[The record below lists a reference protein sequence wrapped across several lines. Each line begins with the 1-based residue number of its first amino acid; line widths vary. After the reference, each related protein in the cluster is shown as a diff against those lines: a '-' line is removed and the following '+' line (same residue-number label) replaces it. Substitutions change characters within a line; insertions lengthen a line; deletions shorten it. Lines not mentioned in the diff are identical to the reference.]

1 MTGSFLERHP
11 RTRANLTMAARFL
24 NGVATQ
30 YGLLHAEAP
39 AEPAAPAPAA
49 PSADAN
55 PALRGFTVNHV
66 GMAVP
71 NIEAFLAA
79 NALLYKNFRKTT
91 AIANERQHVREVFIT
106 DGKTTIELLEP
117 TGDGSPLA
125 NFLKKNRAGGLVHIC
140 FDCDDI
146 AQAIAQIKKA
156 DGTLITGPIPDIA
169 FDERPIAFMMLADQV
184 IELVQR
190 PAA

>member
-24 NGVATQ
+24 NSVAIE
-30 YGLLHAEAP
+30 YGLLGAEAP
-39 AEPAAPAPAA
+39 AAPVAPAPAA
-49 PSADAN
+49 PSAEAN

-79 NALLYKNFRKTT
+79 NELLYKNFRKTT

-106 DGKTTIELLEP
+106 DGKT
-117 TGDGSPLA
+117 
-125 NFLKKNRAGGLVHIC
+125 
-140 FDCDDI
+140 
-146 AQAIAQIKKA
+146 
-156 DGTLITGPIPDIA
+156 
-169 FDERPIAFMMLADQV
+169 
-184 IELVQR
+184 
-190 PAA
+190 